1 MIYKEYEAIWCKIRK
16 QEKKL
21 LDLINKR
28 EELFEKTQPK
38 GTKYDKEIVDGKNPK
53 NAMEEYIIQKEYL
66 TERIEQ
72 LNLTLDDMYQVL
84 KRKREELKLSK
95 NIYDMIYY
103 YYCIEKL
110 SVYKIVSLV
119 HYSKSQIYRKL
130 DEMNIKI
137 ARWDKMGKK
146 VC

>member
-84 KRKREELKLSK
+84 KRKRDELRLSK
-95 NIYDMIYY
+95 NVYDRIYY
-103 YYCIEKL
+103 YYFIERL
-110 SVYKIVSLV
+110 SIYKISNLTNYSQSQVYK
-119 HYSKSQIYRKL
+119 KFQ
-130 DEMNIKI
+130 
-137 ARWDKMGKK
+137 KMGIKVKDAKK
-146 VC
+146 CENF